1 MRPRWRSRLRSARD
15 TDQVPGEEPGH
26 DRIGGGRAPRQE
38 IGIAPGHG
46 ESLEQPASGVAH
58 GESQCSRCRIHLAVG
73 VDPRTD
79 RCGRRPSRW
88 SGSVASTRRTSL
100 PPGRA
105 ATPKPLEPVGHEP
118 RQPTSRGASLLR
130 ERAPRCRR
138 RAAVRSRQATVRHA
152 RRSTPTASTA
162 AAAARIG
169 VPILRGGCS
178 ASRNA
183 SALGHRASGETCSA
197 RMSGRTSGFGTLAQ
211 SPCSG
216 ALAGCHR
223 SPVDALVEHHRHA
236 VEIGQRGD
244 VAAGELLGGHI
255 GRRADQRAGLGE
267 GRLAGVH
274 ASRAEVREE
283 NAITG
288 DEDVGGLDV
297 TVDDAL
303 TVRRGSAS
311 SIACPSP
318 STAPVLSGPSA
329 SCSASV
335 RPSTY
340 SMA

>member
-58 GESQCSRCRIHLAVG
+58 GESRCSRCRIHLAVG

-88 SGSVASTRRTSL
+88 SGGVASTRRTSL

-105 ATPKPLEPVGHEP
+105 ATPTTRAGWPRAAPAYVPWRLPLA
-118 RQPTSRGASLLR
+118 RGT
-130 ERAPRCRR
+130 PRCRR

-152 RRSTPTASTA
+152 RRSTPTASAA

-169 VPILRGGCS
+169 VPILQGGCS

-197 RMSGRTSGFGTLAQ
+197 DERPHERLRYAWPNRRARAPSLAAIAPRWMPRRAP
-211 SPCSG
+211 SPRRRD
-216 ALAGCHR
+216 R
-223 SPVDALVEHHRHA
+223 S
-236 VEIGQRGD
+236 RGD
-244 VAAGELLGGHI
+244 VAAGELLRGHI

-274 ASRAEVREE
+274 ASRAEVRERMRSP
-283 NAITG
+283 ATKMLA
-288 DEDVGGLDV
+288 GLMSRW
-297 TVDDAL
+297 T
-303 TVRRGSAS
+303 T
-311 SIACPSP
+311 P
-318 STAPVLSGPSA
+318 
-329 SCSASV
+329 
-335 RPSTY
+335 
-340 SMA
+340 